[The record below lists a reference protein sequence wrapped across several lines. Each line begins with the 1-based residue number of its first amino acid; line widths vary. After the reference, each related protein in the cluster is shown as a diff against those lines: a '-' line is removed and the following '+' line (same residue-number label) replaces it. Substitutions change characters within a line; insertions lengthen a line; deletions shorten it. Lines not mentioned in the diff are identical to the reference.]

1 MDVEQKRELAKTL
14 RGVSYDART
23 DRFTAEIYE
32 GGQRRWLGSYHTA
45 QEASDA
51 YAQAD
56 AAREPRE
63 RSSSAFAQVYAQFRQ
78 DHGGDRTEP
87 PEGAEL
93 VYGGQTFVL
102 VGVTWRKVRGRKF
115 AYMVWDS
122 DCQTC
127 GEAYRTLTPAPVS
140 VAKGITRNCPQ
151 HVRGAKGGGK
161 PVPSLSDHIAGKVS
175 ALAMLHDRLGLAEAA
190 RWVVEQGGWDGRVPP
205 EGAVAELIRAMVGD
219 GTISAVIDNHGDLI
233 FE

>member
-1 MDVEQKRELAKTL
+1 MDAMQKRELAKSL

-45 QEASDA
+45 QDASDA

-63 RSSSAFAQVYAQFRQ
+63 RSSSAFAQVYVKFRQ
-78 DHGGDRTEP
+78 DHGGDRAEP

-122 DCQTC
+122 TCQTC
-127 GEAYRTLTPAPVS
+127 GEGYRTMSPAPVS
-140 VAKGITRNCPQ
+140 VAKGVTRNCPQ
-151 HVRGAKGGGK
+151 HVRGAKKGGAE
-161 PVPSLSDHIAGKVS
+161 PPSLSDHIAGKVS
-175 ALAMLHDRLGLAEAA
+175 ALAMLHDRIGLAEAA

-205 EGAVAELIRAMVGD
+205 EGAVAELIRAMVDD

>member
-1 MDVEQKRELAKTL
+1 MDVEQKRELAKSL

-32 GGQRRWLGSYHTA
+32 SGQRRWLGSYHTA

-93 VYGGQTFVL
+93 VYGGQAFVL

-127 GEAYRTLTPAPVS
+127 GEAYRTMTPAPVS

-151 HVRGAKGGGK
+151 HVRGSKK
-161 PVPSLSDHIAGKVS
+161 PGIDPPSLSDRIAAKVGV
-175 ALAMLHDRLGLAEAA
+175 LGMLRDRIGLAEAA
-190 RWVVEQGGWDGRVPP
+190 QWVRDQGGWGARVPP
-205 EGAVAELIRAMVGD
+205 EGAVAELISAMVGD
-219 GTISAVIDNHGDLI
+219 GTIRAALRDGDLI